1 MSREEIIG
9 RGMAAAR
16 LLGDATLMKALTEI
30 EAECMAAWTGSNP
43 ADITTREDAYRM
55 TRCVGLLR
63 QKLEAWR
70 GAIEAFVARKKDLL
84 ARARMGSAEAAREA
98 RRLSAPFPPAPVR
111 VAGAEVGALSL

>member
-1 MSREEIIG
+1 MSRDAVIR

-16 LLGDATLMKALTEI
+16 LLGDDTLMTVLAEI

-43 ADITTREDAYRM
+43 ADVATREDAYRM

-70 GAIEAFVARKKDLL
+70 GAAQVERDN
-84 ARARMGSAEAAREA
+84 EA
-98 RRLSAPFPPAPVR
+98 RRLDER
-111 VAGAEVGALSL
+111 RR